1 MSLENALGP
10 DIVSAMKA
18 KDQTRLT
25 ALRMLKTALTNKS
38 IEKGRALEAAE
49 ELQVVSTLVKQ
60 RKDSIEQFTKGGRQD
75 LADKEQAEIKVLNAY
90 LPAAASDEEIAA
102 AVAAAVA
109 ETGASGA
116 KDIGKVMKAAMA
128 ALAGKTVDGK
138 KVNEAVKARLA

>member
-1 MSLENALGP
+1 MSLEKTIGA
-10 DIVSAMKA
+10 DIVTAMKA
-18 KDQTRLT
+18 KAATKLT

-75 LADKEQAEIKVLNAY
+75 LADKEQAEIEILNAY
-90 LPAAASDEEIAA
+90 LPASASDEEIAA

-109 ETGASGA
+109 ETGATSA

>member
-1 MSLENALGP
+1 MSLEKTLGG
-10 DIVSAMKA
+10 DIVTAMKA

-49 ELQVVSTLVKQ
+49 ELQVVATLVKQ
-60 RKDSIEQFTKGGRQD
+60 RRDSIEQFTRGGRTD
-75 LADKEQAEIKVLNAY
+75 LADKEQAEIAVLDAY
-90 LPAAASDEEIAA
+90 LPAAASDEEIAR
-102 AVAAAVA
+102 AVAAAIA
-109 ETGASGA
+109 ETGASSA

-138 KVNEAVKARLA
+138 KVNEAVRARLA